1 MRIFFLPFC
10 LDHQN
15 PLEGAIYLFLFFILN
30 SICKL
35 HELCDEMAPAG
46 QH

>member
-1 MRIFFLPFC
+1 MRIFLPFC

-15 PLEGAIYLFLFFILN
+15 PLEGATFFFFFLN
-30 SICKL
+30 SIFKL